1 MKKIISLALVLATS
15 MAFGMSVQD
24 LNKAPKSE
32 LMKIKGIGSKKADA
46 IIKYRAK
53 TPFKTMSD
61 IENVTG
67 IGSSLSQNIDKDVY
81 KKTTTKKK
89 SSTTTTTATKSSN
102 TNKSSKLTKD
112 TEEKDV
118 QNNKK

>member
-15 MAFGMSVQD
+15 MAFGMNIKD

-32 LMKIKGIGSKKADA
+32 LMKIKGIGSQKADA

-67 IGSSLSQNIDKDVY
+67 IGSSLSKNINKDIY
-81 KKTTTKKK
+81 KKTTAKKK
-89 SSTTTTTATKSSN
+89 STTTTTTKSSN
-102 TNKSSKLTKD
+102 TTKSSKSTK
-112 TEEKDV
+112 EKDV